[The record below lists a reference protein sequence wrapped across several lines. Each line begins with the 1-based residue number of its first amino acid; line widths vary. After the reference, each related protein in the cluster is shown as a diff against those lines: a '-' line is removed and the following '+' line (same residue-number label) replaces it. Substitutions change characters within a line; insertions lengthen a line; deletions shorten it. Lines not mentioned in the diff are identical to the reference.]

1 MCINSINFCL
11 SAVTTKTKNLKFFG
25 KSKRYYRFDERDE
38 IILDVSKPPTKN
50 LKRKRMKREDSGSVW
65 KDPDGV
71 EVHKEEEFDNHCSFL
86 RTHNREKLIQVTCN
100 YFSLGQA
107 ELARATLRLL
117 FRENR
122 EEDCFHILNSI
133 IYEDPPSKWIA
144 SPTIPSSAH
153 LRWFCMSLQREFGVS
168 LREDKSMRWLL
179 EGTQFDILMVCSLL
193 DCDRRTSKQIFN
205 FDVLVE
211 LRNCFYISMARVT
224 ERRDG
229 VTTPRVPPLDFLPV
243 RGYFGIHRTS

>member
-1 MCINSINFCL
+1 M
-11 SAVTTKTKNLKFFG
+11 K
-25 KSKRYYRFDERDE
+25 KSESSN
-38 IILDVSKPPTKN
+38 V
-50 LKRKRMKREDSGSVW
+50 
-65 KDPDGV
+65 KDRV
-71 EVHKEEEFDNHCSFL
+71 EESEEERFDNHCSFL

-117 FRENR
+117 FEENR
-122 EEDCFHILNSI
+122 EEDCTHILNSI

-168 LREDKSMRWLL
+168 SRDETSWLT

-193 DCDRRTSKQIFN
+193 DCDRRMSKQIFN
-205 FDVLVE
+205 FDVLDE
-211 LRNCFYISMARVT
+211 LRNCFYMSMARAA
-224 ERRDG
+224 ERGDG

-243 RGYFGIHRTS
+243 RGYFGIHRTLCSRAKRENISFSHPLT